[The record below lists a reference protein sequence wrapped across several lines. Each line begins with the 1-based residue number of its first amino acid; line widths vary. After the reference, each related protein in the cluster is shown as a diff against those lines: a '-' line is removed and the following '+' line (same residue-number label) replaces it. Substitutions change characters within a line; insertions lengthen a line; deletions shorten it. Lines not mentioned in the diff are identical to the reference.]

1 MSSHRI
7 FHLAHSLRVLTSLLL
22 AVAALVLVLQAG
34 PTANAGEGTPPATR
48 TGSGSVTIFNLA
60 FNPSVITITTGSSV
74 EWTNTDPFTHTTTSD
89 IDLWS
94 QILGPGAVFSTTFA
108 APGEYT
114 YHCAIHPFMHGQVVV
129 LTSVYLPVIMRL

>member
-1 MSSHRI
+1 MVVPRFDGNRSFPLALREGWPRACRRVNSLQSRIGTPFGPSIRCHRI
-7 FHLAHSLRVLTSLLL
+7 R
-22 AVAALVLVLQAG
+22 
-34 PTANAGEGTPPATR
+34 
-48 TGSGSVTIFNLA
+48 SGSVTIFNLA